1 MTAQAEANSLELCV
15 IQTSDAVKY
24 RRMLKAT
31 SRTAVEYCR
40 LHGFSYD
47 SFVGIKRGFHG
58 AHATFNRMFMLQEMV
73 DRGYRGWVLYMD
85 ADAYFYD
92 LGFDLRAYLADKQD
106 RSAIM
111 ATIQGETVPW
121 HINAGV
127 LFFNLGH
134 PQAARLIADWKTRY
148 MRVSD
153 EVLQTLVSVW
163 DAENDQTMLYHTL
176 NDNQDIRDTVLFED
190 AMLFNH
196 KDGRFIRQFLAA
208 FESDVE
214 ARTDAIELE
223 VAHVLQGTPAQ
234 QPGDVTAEMIVTGL
248 YEKILRRRPDP
259 GGLRAYG
266 DVIRQH
272 GPANGRSIVSNA
284 LLESEEY
291 KSLS

>member
-1 MTAQAEANSLELCV
+1 MTAQAEAGSLELCV

-24 RRMLKAT
+24 HRMLKAT
-31 SRTAVEYCR
+31 SRTAMEYCR
-40 LHGFSYD
+40 IHGFSYD
-47 SFVGIKRGFHG
+47 SFIGIKRGFHG

-73 DRGYRGWVLYMD
+73 DRGYKGWVLYMD

-92 LGFDLRAYLADKQD
+92 LGFDLRAYLADKQG

-111 ATIQGETVPW
+111 ATIQGETVAW

-134 PQAARLIADWKTRY
+134 PQAARLIADWKARY
-148 MRVSD
+148 MRVPD

-163 DAENDQTMLYHTL
+163 DVENDQTMLYHTL
-176 NDNQDIRDTVLFED
+176 NDHQDIRDTVLFED

-208 FESDVE
+208 FEADID

-234 QPGDVTAEMIVTGL
+234 LPGDVTAEMIVTGL
-248 YEKILRRRPDP
+248 YETILRRRPDP

-266 DVIRQH
+266 DVIRRH
-272 GPANGRSIVSNA
+272 GPVNGRSIVSNC

-291 KSLS
+291 QSLR